1 MKRSDALDILKQYI
15 KKDNLFKHMLAVEA
29 SMRFYAQLF
38 DQDAEL
44 WGNVG
49 LLHDFDYEI
58 HPDLTRHPQD
68 GAVIL
73 REKGVPEE
81 IIQAVL
87 SHADHTGVSRDN
99 LLRKTLYACDEV
111 TGLIT
116 AVALVRP
123 SRSILD
129 LTVTSVKKKW
139 KDLRFA
145 AGADRQQ
152 IASAA
157 QALDIDLW
165 DHIANV
171 IKAMQSTAQDL
182 DLIGNYQNGL

>member
-1 MKRSDALDILKQYI
+1 MKRTEALTILKQYVQ
-15 KKDNLFKHMLAVEA
+15 KESLLKHMYAVEA
-29 SMRFYAQLF
+29 AMRYYAGKF
-38 DQDAEL
+38 GEDPEL

-58 HPDLTRHPQD
+58 HPDLTQHPQD
-68 GAVIL
+68 GAPIL
-73 REKGVPEE
+73 RESGVPEE
-81 IIQAVL
+81 IVLAVL
-87 SHADHTGVSRDN
+87 SHADHAGVPRDN

-129 LTVTSVKKKW
+129 LSVSSVKKKW

-145 AGADRQQ
+145 AGANRDEISQG
-152 IASAA
+152 A
-157 QALDIDLW
+157 QELGIDLW
-165 DHIANV
+165 EHVGNV
-171 IKAMQSTAQDL
+171 IEAMKESAVEL
-182 DLIGNYQNGL
+182 GLVGNIEQ